1 MLINISKK
9 TDQKALC
16 RITVNTFTNIK
27 PSRVLL
33 QFNKDAI
40 IGFAT
45 ELIRLY
51 DCVDEKQKI
60 TIETHQL
67 GVDPAPN
74 QALGFFLT
82 SESPVFM
89 LKLNTIQSIL
99 SHEDIECIS
108 CEDIRI
114 KNKCGNYY
122 ALIDTDESDAE
133 KVVIDHYQLSLENV
147 ARIRVFD
154 EHDNDISRDSSAL
167 RFEINYAGIIGFAT
181 MLLIWADNI
190 DKNEYPLVKMQSK
203 EKGYDFGI
211 LLTED
216 SVKTSFQCADLG
228 SAYDYGFRCE

>member
-1 MLINISKK
+1 MLINIRKR
-9 TDQKALC
+9 TDKKALC
-16 RITVNTFTNIK
+16 RITVNTFTNRK
-27 PSRVLL
+27 PERILF

-40 IGFAT
+40 VGFAT

-89 LKLNTIQSIL
+89 LKVNSIKSVL

-108 CEDIRI
+108 CEEIRI
-114 KNKCGNYY
+114 KNKGGNYY
-122 ALIDTDESDAE
+122 VQINTDESDVE
-133 KVVIDHYQLSLENV
+133 KVVIDPYQMSLENV
-147 ARIRVFD
+147 ARICVFD
-154 EHDNDISRDSSAL
+154 EYDNDISSDSSAL
-167 RFEINYAGIIGFAT
+167 IFEINYAGIIGFAT
-181 MLLIWADNI
+181 MLLNWADNI
-190 DKNEYPLVKMQSK
+190 DKKEYPLVKMKSK